1 MSKEQKPI
9 VAIGHEFAAGTVKA
23 INNDHVL
30 LDTKEGVKRF
40 SFSQI
45 ETKAVVD
52 KSPKRLKESRERN
65 KEEEQV
71 EERSCGDVD
80 LNVSINVPD
89 CVHQLLCR
97 MNKQTNCF

>member
-45 ETKAVVD
+45 E
-52 KSPKRLKESRERN
+52 RCCY
-65 KEEEQV
+65 EQ
-71 EERSCGDVD
+71 RS
-80 LNVSINVPD
+80 LS
-89 CVHQLLCR
+89 QA
-97 MNKQTNCF
+97 

>member
-9 VAIGHEFAAGTVKA
+9 VGIGTVFPAGTVKA

-45 ETKAVVD
+45 E
-52 KSPKRLKESRERN
+52 RFCY
-65 KEEEQV
+65 EQ
-71 EERSCGDVD
+71 RS
-80 LNVSINVPD
+80 LS
-89 CVHQLLCR
+89 QA
-97 MNKQTNCF
+97 